1 MDTLVEAATAG
12 DKALRKIKDG
22 NFASDGEIDMGG
34 NSITG
39 LPNPV
44 DRDAAA
50 NKNFVD
56 NGGAIVKILMV
67 VLPQSPI

>member
-1 MDTLVEAATAG
+1 MPVVESATAG
-12 DKALRKIKDG
+12 DKALKKIRDG
-22 NFASDGEIDMGG
+22 TFASDGEIDMNG

-39 LPNPV
+39 LPNPA
-44 DRDAAA
+44 DKDAAA
-50 NKNFVD
+50 DKNYVN